1 MKTSLDSPRIGRRL
15 ILALFAGLGV
25 AVVVA
30 LLVSYALTIWFW
42 IYPDPIFG
50 PRYRGLGEMF
60 ARAFL
65 IVSTLLVLW
74 RCHSVGAITLLR
86 SGPGWQIWL
95 FWAFLLGVLAAVVD
109 PFANIRREE
118 NVIRYATSG
127 MLVGTFVF
135 LAFASLVSLRGWGD
149 KLFLFLLGCIFLFG
163 AADEVF
169 MIHEWIGEHAG
180 KDAASDI
187 GLGVQDL
194 TTLLPAIGGFVVAVA
209 LMIWLWRMRQAG
221 GGLRP
226 ASQRAIYLFCAACGV
241 FLIAML
247 LDSFD
252 WFLEAK
258 MNALLV
264 WVFADGDPSA
274 LLQFLQDKVLI
285 KHLSNTVEEVL
296 ELSAATLFCA
306 MALVIR
312 DDRVSC

>member
-1 MKTSLDSPRIGRRL
+1 MRTSGQPPKFGLRVVLP
-15 ILALFAGLGV
+15 LAMGL
-25 AVVVA
+25 AVA
-30 LLVSYALTIWFW
+30 LLIALLVAYALTIWFW
-42 IYPDPIFG
+42 MYPDPIFG

-65 IVSTLLVLW
+65 IVSILLVLW
-74 RCHSVGAITLLR
+74 RCLSTGAIRLLR

-95 FWAFLLGVLAAVVD
+95 FGAFLLGVLAAVVD
-109 PFANIRREE
+109 PFANIKREE
-118 NVIRYATSG
+118 NFIRYATSG
-127 MLVGTFVF
+127 MLVGAFVF
-135 LAFASLVSLRGWGD
+135 LASASLASLRGWGD

-194 TTLLPAIGGFVVAVA
+194 TTLLPAIGGFVVAVV
-209 LMIWLWRMRQAG
+209 LMNWLWRMRQAG
-221 GGLRP
+221 GGLRR

-241 FLIAML
+241 FLVAML